1 MITVLELDKHLLR
14 SVSMPA
20 TSRESLIRKLDEIA
34 NFRYSDSEVLWKSD
48 NPLRVSITND
58 DPASNIDKTI
68 IALEG
73 VQEAEDEEKEEK
85 DDLDTTAGQPVLVV
99 TEEPPSGQYSTD
111 IPFAEKTVDVMKRFI
126 AKSEHEVPIYI
137 PLDEIQAE
145 LTTITEAVHAGRPFD
160 EKRLDYLLLCMNY
173 NEDYIREKEEEA
185 RQWRDRMDVFSQEC
199 LSTMRGFVP
208 PHIFSASLAS
218 LKDIDGLSEPL
229 AKRLLN
235 KKCLWLVRMDPEDIL
250 KLHEADLLNRLG

>member
-1 MITVLELDKHLLR
+1 MEKRLYVFEDIDCGEWKNI
-14 SVSMPA
+14 
-20 TSRESLIRKLDEIA
+20 IRPRDLQD
-34 NFRYSDSEVLWKSD
+34 R
-48 NPLRVSITND
+48 
-58 DPASNIDKTI
+58 I
-68 IALEG
+68 I
-73 VQEAEDEEKEEK
+73 EEKEEK

-111 IPFAEKTVDVMKRFI
+111 IRYANKTVDVMKRFI
-126 AKSEHEVPIYI
+126 AKYESEVPIYI
-137 PLDEIQAE
+137 PLDEIKAE
-145 LTTITEAVHAGRPFD
+145 LTTITEAVNAGRPFD

-173 NEDYIREKEEEA
+173 NEDYIREREEEA
-185 RQWRDRMDVFSQEC
+185 KQWRDRMVVFSQEC

-218 LKDIDGLSEPL
+218 LKDTDGLSEPL